1 MGMKRY
7 LIVVCSAFVLMTNDV
22 ELFFMFLL
30 AVSIS
35 SLEKKKLTF
44 CVCVFPRAARTA
56 HGGSQA
62 RGGIRA
68 VAASL
73 CHSHNNARSEPSLQP
88 TPQLTAM
95 PDPQPPEQG
104 QGLNL

>member
-1 MGMKRY
+1 MLSACKEMSPSSP
-7 LIVVCSAFVLMTNDV
+7 VCEETWSSSFFFF
-22 ELFFMFLL
+22 LFCLF
-30 AVSIS
+30 
-35 SLEKKKLTF
+35 
-44 CVCVFPRAARTA
+44 RASPKA

-73 CHSHNNARSEPSLQP
+73 HRSHSNAISGLCLQL

-95 PDPQPPEQG
+95 PDP
-104 QGLNL
+104 